1 MIPEGLDE
9 LERRITGLLEHY
21 RAAREQL
28 RQTESRLEA
37 CESERARLAEEND
50 RLRVRVAEL
59 ETEQASRSSR
69 EEVVRNRLQQILGQ
83 IDSLEAEIA
92 RMETSGHES

>member
-9 LERRITGLLEHY
+9 LERRVTGLLERY

-28 RQTESRLEA
+28 RQTESRLEG
-37 CESERARLAEEND
+37 CEREAARLAAENEQ
-50 RLRVRVAEL
+50 LRARVAEL
-59 ETEQASRSSR
+59 ESEQAGRSSR

-83 IDSLEAEIA
+83 IDTLEAEIA
-92 RMETSGHES
+92 RIESPGHES